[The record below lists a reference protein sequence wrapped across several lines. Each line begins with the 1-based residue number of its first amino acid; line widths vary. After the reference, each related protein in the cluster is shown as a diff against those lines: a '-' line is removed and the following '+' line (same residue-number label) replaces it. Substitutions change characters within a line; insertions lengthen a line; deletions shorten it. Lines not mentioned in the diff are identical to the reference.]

1 VAIGS
6 GGVPDR
12 WGVTAMEFNRRA
24 FLRSGGGAM
33 GAVVLAAPLARLHA
47 SSTSGL
53 GSLASSNGYGPI
65 APVADRTTGLPLLKL
80 PAGFSYQT
88 FGWTG
93 DIMDDG
99 AVTPDNQD
107 GMAVVHVRRSRRE
120 VSELTLIRNH
130 ERGPILAGQPVP
142 VVGDGQAP
150 VYDGFQVPGVLDGL
164 GGGTTALF
172 FSAGRFTG
180 SQATLG
186 GTLVNCAGGPTPW
199 GSWLT
204 CEEVIV
210 RGAQIGAKDH
220 GFVFEVPAP
229 RLGAASAVPIEGMGL
244 MRHEAAAVD
253 PATGDVYLTEDNGP
267 HSGFYRY
274 RPSRRARC
282 VGDLERGGTLEM
294 LKVVGADGADLRQV
308 ARGDSFEVE
317 WVEIADPT
325 ADPEAFVS
333 PGLGFPEVQ
342 GAGRSGPFRQGEA
355 QGGAVFSRGEG
366 CWWHDGVVYMVDTD
380 AGPVGK
386 GVVWALRLGRDRG
399 RGRGDGRGDGDD
411 RGDGDRDGRGRSAG
425 RHGRRRSTLTAL
437 FVSESEET
445 ADNPDNITVS
455 PRGGLLVCEDGGGQV
470 AGETRNF
477 GTRLIGINTRG
488 RSFVFAENN
497 VLLDQSPAGRPA
509 VAPGDY
515 RGIEFAGATFSP
527 GGQYLFVNV
536 YRPGFTA
543 AIQGPWRRG
552 RL

>member
-1 VAIGS
+1 
-6 GGVPDR
+6 
-12 WGVTAMEFNRRA
+12 MELNRRA
-24 FLRSGGGAM
+24 FLQSGGSAM

-47 SSTSGL
+47 SEHRPP
-53 GSLASSNGYGPI
+53 ASSNGYGPI

-93 DIMDDG
+93 DLMDDG
-99 AVTPDNQD
+99 TVTPDNQD
-107 GMAVVHVRRSRRE
+107 GMAVVHVMRSRRGS
-120 VSELTLIRNH
+120 SELTLIRNH

-150 VYDGFQVPGVLDGL
+150 VYDGFQVPEALDGL

-172 FSAGRFTG
+172 FSGGRFTG

-210 RGAQIGAKDH
+210 RGSQIGARDH
-220 GFVFEVPAP
+220 GFVFEVPSP
-229 RLGAASAVPIEGMGL
+229 RLGAASAVPLEGMGL

-253 PATGDVYLTEDNGP
+253 PVTGDVYLTEDSGP

-274 RPSRRARC
+274 RPARRARC
-282 VGDLERGGTLEM
+282 VGDLERGGNLEM
-294 LKVVGADGADLRQV
+294 LKVVGVDGADLRQV

-325 ADPEAFVS
+325 ADPEGFVS
-333 PGLGFPEVQ
+333 PGLGFPEIQ
-342 GAGRSGPFRQGEA
+342 GVGKSGPFQQGEA
-355 QGGAVFSRGEG
+355 QGAAVFSRGEG
-366 CWWHDGVVYMVDTD
+366 CWYDGGVVYLVDTD

-386 GVVWALRLGRDRG
+386 GVVWALRLERG
-399 RGRGDGRGDGDD
+399 RGHD
-411 RGDGDRDGRGRSAG
+411 RGGDHGRGRSAS
-425 RHGRRRSTLTAL
+425 RHGRERSTLTAL

-470 AGETRNF
+470 AGEARTF

-497 VLLDQSPAGRPA
+497 VALDQSPAGKPA
-509 VAPGDY
+509 IAPSDY

-536 YRPGFTA
+536 YLPGFTA